1 MLAGRNTSDCDLIIL
16 SGDHSKT
23 LTRGPQRRRG
33 LEHMEELR
41 DLEEFDLTDDDDV
54 YGAEAGAPTASVMLR
69 PDMWSTD
76 LDGCALQTFRN
87 SRDVGVARH
96 SLTLSPAL

>member
-1 MLAGRNTSDCDLIIL
+1 
-16 SGDHSKT
+16 
-23 LTRGPQRRRG
+23 
-33 LEHMEELR
+33 MEELR